1 MAANVGT
8 AITNPSTGTSHR
20 FEHSFTELY
29 DWDLARYQT
38 DYMLY
43 QWHTPRTLVEYHMCA
58 LSVAIRD
65 KQDWYLKFRDDAI
78 RNKWTA
84 EIQDQQQ
91 SLHPSLQLTDTM
103 VYGS

>member
-1 MAANVGT
+1 
-8 AITNPSTGTSHR
+8 
-20 FEHSFTELY
+20 
-29 DWDLARYQT
+29 
-38 DYMLY
+38 
-43 QWHTPRTLVEYHMCA
+43 MCA

-65 KQDWYLKFRDDAI
+65 KQDWYLKLRNDAI
-78 RNKWTA
+78 RDKWTA